1 MRVLSFAT
9 VCYIRDDGI
18 TPIKDERSSETK
30 NESSSESSGGSEC
43 DTGCI
48 VGIVIGGVLA
58 VMVLWL
64 IAATV
69 FIKSRNAKKSPSATL
84 ARPTPVEMQI
94 TSTETNP
101 NKV

>member
-84 ARPTPVEMQI
+84 ARPTPVEMQM
-94 TSTETNP
+94 
-101 NKV
+101 